1 MCRAGEHMMA
11 LSVHDFVAARAESE
25 LLGDELCRRLQR
37 IRGHCFDP
45 FHGSDALERHAM
57 RMHADV

>member
-1 MCRAGEHMMA
+1 MMA

-25 LLGDELCRRLQR
+25 LLGEELCRRLQR